1 MVRRVEF
8 VTIDRDTPD
17 FLPASVQD
25 YIPEDHLARF
35 IVEIVDQL
43 DLKSIDNQYSGRG
56 SKPWPPNVMVGL
68 LFYGYATGVFSSRKL
83 EKATHDSLAFRFI
96 CANKHPDHDSINEFR
111 KRFAKELEALF
122 TQILTIAALMGACK
136 LGKIALDGTK
146 IKANANKNRALSW
159 EHANKLEEQI
169 KTEVSELLRLSE
181 NADNTPLP
189 DGLDI
194 PAELERREQRQ
205 ETIAKAKNELKRR
218 AAARLAREK
227 ADYEAKM
234 AQREAKEKE
243 IGKKTGGRKPEPPPE
258 EAEPKPKDQV
268 NLTDEASR
276 IMPSKG
282 GFEQAYNAQIGVD
295 IESFM
300 IVEKHVSQAPN
311 DKREVAPALEQL
323 AALPD
328 ELGKPEAL
336 LADTG
341 FCSEANVERCEKE
354 GVTAYFAQSREKHNQ
369 PLGERFAPD
378 PEAPSSDA
386 GATAKMQHRM
396 KTKDGKALYAKRKC
410 TVETVIGIIKHIL
423 GFRSFSLRG
432 LELVEAEWSIVCSAW
447 NLKRLHKLMG

>member
-169 KTEVSELLRLSE
+169 KTEVS
-181 NADNTPLP
+181 
-189 DGLDI
+189 
-194 PAELERREQRQ
+194 
-205 ETIAKAKNELKRR
+205 
-218 AAARLAREK
+218 
-227 ADYEAKM
+227 
-234 AQREAKEKE
+234 
-243 IGKKTGGRKPEPPPE
+243 
-258 EAEPKPKDQV
+258 
-268 NLTDEASR
+268 
-276 IMPSKG
+276 
-282 GFEQAYNAQIGVD
+282 
-295 IESFM
+295 
-300 IVEKHVSQAPN
+300 
-311 DKREVAPALEQL
+311 VA
-323 AALPD
+323 
-328 ELGKPEAL
+328 
-336 LADTG
+336 
-341 FCSEANVERCEKE
+341 
-354 GVTAYFAQSREKHNQ
+354 
-369 PLGERFAPD
+369 GED
-378 PEAPSSDA
+378 
-386 GATAKMQHRM
+386 
-396 KTKDGKALYAKRKC
+396 
-410 TVETVIGIIKHIL
+410 VV
-423 GFRSFSLRG
+423 FS
-432 LELVEAEWSIVCSAW
+432 
-447 NLKRLHKLMG
+447 